1 MMETSHLTGRKIVR
15 EREDLQM
22 KVKKLI
28 AGVLV
33 AALAFGAA
41 PVSSVRA
48 ADGVPIDE
56 AHFPD
61 AVFRSWVSEHC
72 DGDGNGTL
80 SYVEDESTRTID
92 VKDLGISSLEGIE
105 NFRALRTL
113 ECQGNQLTTLYV
125 SENTALEQLICYSNQ
140 LTTLDVSKNTAL
152 IWLNCNDNRLT
163 KLDVSKNKAL
173 EQLYCNDN
181 HIRRLDLPKAM
192 DCGLYGNGGKNG
204 KGLTITVPSKADKKL
219 MKKRLADLKVP
230 KAKVK
235 VRE

>member
-1 MMETSHLTGRKIVR
+1 
-15 EREDLQM
+15 M

-41 PVSSVRA
+41 PVGNVKA

-56 AHFPD
+56 MHFPD
-61 AVFRSWVSEHC
+61 AVFRSWVSKNC

-125 SENTALEQLICYSNQ
+125 SENTGLEQLICYSNQ

-192 DCGLYGNGGKNG
+192 DCGLSGNGGENG
-204 KGLTITVPSKADKKL
+204 KGLTITVGSKKDQKY
-219 MKKRLADLKVP
+219 MKKRLKYIGVP
-230 KAKVK
+230 KAKVI
-235 VRE
+235 VRK

>member
-1 MMETSHLTGRKIVR
+1 
-15 EREDLQM
+15 M

-41 PVSSVRA
+41 PLGSLKA

-61 AVFRSWVSEHC
+61 AVFRSWVSEHR

-80 SYVEDESTRTID
+80 FYVEDESTRTID

-113 ECQGNQLTTLYV
+113 ICYDNQLTTVVV
-125 SENTALEQLICYSNQ
+125 SENTALEQLICSNNQ
-140 LTTLDVSKNTAL
+140 LTT
-152 IWLNCNDNRLT
+152 
-163 KLDVSKNKAL
+163 LDVSKNKAL

-181 HIRRLDLPKAM
+181 HIRRVDLPKAM

-219 MKKRLADLKVP
+219 MKKRLADLNVP

-235 VRE
+235 VR

>member
-15 EREDLQM
+15 EREGLQM

-61 AVFRSWVSEHC
+61 AVFRSWVSKNC

-92 VKDLGISSLEGIE
+92 VNDLGISSLEGIE

-113 ECQGNQLTTLYV
+113 ECQGNQLTTLVV
-125 SENTALEQLICYSNQ
+125 SENTTLEQLICYSNQ
-140 LTTLDVSKNTAL
+140 LTKLDVSKNTSL
-152 IWLNCNDNRLT
+152 IWLNCNGNQLT

-181 HIRRLDLPKAM
+181 HIKRLDLPKAM
-192 DCGLYGNGGKNG
+192 DCGLSGNGGENG

-219 MKKRLADLKVP
+219 MKKWLAHLEIP

-235 VRE
+235 VR

>member
-1 MMETSHLTGRKIVR
+1 MWYDGDITSDGEKDRQRR
-15 EREDLQM
+15 EGLQM

-61 AVFRSWVSEHC
+61 VVFRRWVSEHR

-113 ECQGNQLTTLYV
+113 ECQGNQLTTLDV

-152 IWLNCNDNRLT
+152 
-163 KLDVSKNKAL
+163 A
-173 EQLYCNDN
+173 QLYCKDN

-192 DCGLYGNGGKNG
+192 DCGLSGNGGKNG

-219 MKKRLADLKVP
+219 MKKRLADLIVP

-235 VRE
+235 VR

>member
-1 MMETSHLTGRKIVR
+1 
-15 EREDLQM
+15 M

-41 PVSSVRA
+41 PLGSLKA

-61 AVFRSWVSEHC
+61 AVFRSWVSEHR

-80 SYVEDESTRTID
+80 SYGEVGGTRTID

-113 ECQGNQLTTLYV
+113 ICYDNQLTTVVV
-125 SENTALEQLICYSNQ
+125 SENTALEQLICSNNQ

-152 IWLNCNDNRLT
+152 IWLNCRGNQLT
-163 KLDVSKNKAL
+163 TLDVSKNKAL

-181 HIRRLDLPKAM
+181 HIRRVDLPKAM

-219 MKKRLADLKVP
+219 MKKRLADLNVP

-235 VRE
+235 VR